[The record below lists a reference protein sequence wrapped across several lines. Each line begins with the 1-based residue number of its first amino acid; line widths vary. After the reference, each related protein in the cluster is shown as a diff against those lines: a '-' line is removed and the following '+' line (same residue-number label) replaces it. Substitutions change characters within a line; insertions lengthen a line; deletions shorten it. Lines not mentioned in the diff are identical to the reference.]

1 MCGLAGMAFA
11 DPRRVGEPE
20 LARRMRATLVHRGPD
35 DGGDYAGPGI
45 VLGSQRLAILDLSPR
60 GHMPMVSPDGRYVIA
75 YNGEVYNFGELRDL
89 AAAGGEPLRSG
100 TDTEVILRLF
110 AREGAAM
117 LDRLNGMF
125 AIAVWDTAERRL
137 FLGRDRLGVK
147 PLYLAHRPDGLVFA
161 SEQKAL
167 FAAGVPADRDP
178 EAWEELLAFRFVAGE
193 RTIFRHVRRLLPG
206 EYLWYRGGSTEV
218 RRWWNPAEKIR
229 NLRKDLRRDQR
240 EDPVRTF
247 GDIFESSVRYRQI
260 ADVPV
265 GVLLSGGLDSGS
277 VALSLAAHAPGTISS
292 FTMRFDEPRY
302 DEGPLARAVAERG
315 VLDHHEITLDPD
327 QLPGFLA
334 DAAWFND
341 EPLAH
346 ASDVHVLAIARH
358 AKPLV
363 TVLLSGEGADEFL
376 GGYVRYQP
384 LAYPGALRVG
394 GAFPGILRV
403 AGSVWS
409 RLGKLSRFLELG
421 GPEVLML
428 FNAADVLPT
437 DLGDIGFR
445 ARGVFP
451 YRQQVLTEAAELF
464 PGDLVRQ
471 AMYSD
476 QRTFLSSLLDR
487 NDRMTMG
494 ASIECRVPFL
504 DFRLAEFLGGLPTRR
519 VWHRRRKKDLLVRSA
534 GRRLPTEVV
543 RGRKWG
549 FGVPWSRYLRE
560 IPAFTGMLRSAGS
573 HPLFDELPV
582 DRRRVEQV
590 VADFIAGSSSRESL
604 VRQIFMLMV
613 WHDHYLKR
621 LGMSMSDASPASRA
635 RELR

>member
-11 DPRRVGEPE
+11 DPRRVGDPE

-75 YNGEVYNFGELRDL
+75 YNGEVYNFRELREL
-89 AAAGGEPLRSG
+89 AATGGEPLRSG

-125 AIAVWDTAERRL
+125 AIAVWDTVERRL

-147 PLYLAHRPDGLVFA
+147 PLYLAQCPDGLVFA
-161 SEQKAL
+161 SEQKSL
-167 FAAGVPADRDP
+167 FAAGIPADRDP
-178 EAWEELLAFRFVAGE
+178 EAWEELLTFRFVAGE
-193 RTIFRHVRRLLPG
+193 RTIFSHVRRLLPG
-206 EYLWYRGGSTEV
+206 EYLWYSKGSTEV
-218 RRWWNPAEKIR
+218 RRWWDPAEKIR
-229 NLRKDLRRDQR
+229 NRRGEMHD
-240 EDPVRTF
+240 DPVRIF

-277 VALSLAAHAPGTISS
+277 VALSLAAHAPGTTSS
-292 FTMRFDEPRY
+292 FTMRFEDPRF
-302 DEGPLARAVAERG
+302 DEGFLARSVAEQG
-315 VLDHHEITLDPD
+315 MLDHHEITLGPD
-327 QLPGFLA
+327 HLPGLLA

-346 ASDVHVLAIARH
+346 ASDVHVLAIARF

-384 LAYPGALRVG
+384 LAYPGALRAGHAV
-394 GAFPGILRV
+394 PGLLRV
-403 AGSVWS
+403 AGSVWP
-409 RLGKLSRFLELG
+409 RMRKLSRFMELG
-421 GPEVLML
+421 GPEVMML
-428 FNAADVLPT
+428 FNAAEVLPT

-445 ARGVFP
+445 ARGVYP
-451 YRQQVLTEAAELF
+451 YRQQSLAEAAGLF

-504 DFRLAEFLGGLPTRR
+504 DFRLAEFLGGLPTSR
-519 VWHRRRKKDLLVRSA
+519 VWHRRNRKDLLVRSA
-534 GRRLPTEVV
+534 GRRLPAEVV

-549 FGVPWSRYLRE
+549 FGVPWARYLRE
-560 IPAFTGMLRSAGS
+560 IPAFTDMLRSAGS

-582 DRRRVEQV
+582 DRRKVGLL
-590 VADFIAGSSSRESL
+590 VADFLAGSPSRESL
-604 VRQIFMLMV
+604 VRQIFMLIV
-613 WHDHYLKR
+613 WHEHFLKK
-621 LGMSMSDASPASRA
+621 LGNPVSEGMTVSQA
-635 RELR
+635 RVLR